1 MFVRFGSVRF
11 GSFVCVCVRLVVGS
25 PSRRLARSLSI
36 ASACPLP
43 PPLLLVPPPTRACVQ
58 CRSQHGRF
66 ATLVRHPYAGK
77 YPGFAGH
84 RCHGS
89 MSRSWL
95 VCARRS
101 LVGADRRG
109 ARVANRMVSRSSTN
123 EPRRFSS
130 RRRSLATSSRKCRWS
145 RPSTRAHSPRSR
157 RSPPR
162 RRRRTPRSRR
172 GALLAAALYARLEP
186 GKRVPHSP
194 TSIVSCFRCTGG
206 CARAYL
212 QRAITSLASAHKPL
226 DTLSLSRALELTA
239 LSRVSQNGQGR
250 VGCDSPRARQASAE
264 APRL

>member
-1 MFVRFGSVRF
+1 MRDDLLCLSAHHRSLALSSFVRRLHRIAAAAWVPSPNTLTLTCTRSLTFCVRSVRF
-11 GSFVCVCVRLVVGS
+11 GSFVRVCVRAVGCWFAIS
-25 PSRRLARSLSI
+25 SARSLSI

-172 GALLAAALYARLEP
+172 GALLAAALYARPEP

-194 TSIVSCFRCTGG
+194 TSIVSCFRCAGG
-206 CARAYL
+206 CAR
-212 QRAITSLASAHKPL
+212 
-226 DTLSLSRALELTA
+226 ELICK
-239 LSRVSQNGQGR
+239 GR
-250 VGCDSPRARQASAE
+250 
-264 APRL
+264 